1 MQILYLPQ
9 TLLHEIKIS
18 CNHEHKI
25 FFVLS
30 LDSDLNAYSFKPCY
44 CILSRIY
51 LDPLNI
57 TTLQSLG

>member
-1 MQILYLPQ
+1 MLDLPQ

-25 FFVLS
+25 FSVSS

-44 CILSRIY
+44 YILSTIY
-51 LDPLNI
+51 LDLLNLTNI
-57 TTLQSLG
+57 QILG